1 MIGIKKRNMLA
12 IAAGV
17 LISPALM
24 AAELDLGKHWVGT
37 SYLGLA
43 GAGDEVT
50 TGSIAVVL
58 GAEYAVSD
66 KIRLDFSGGT
76 VIGDSFPTSVVVDC
90 IPESALNANDGLAG
104 VTWGRLNFDADGV
117 TWRVTELDS
126 ATCAGATST
135 DGVVVQF
142 ADNFIADFDA
152 PAVLA
157 AGGVTVTFSAETGD
171 GDALDVGGDNRTDS
185 TIDIGS
191 EFDYTMSGFNATID
205 VNTDRTTLIPGP
217 WDQASYQK
225 DGFDL
230 SNGPYVAI
238 TQVSLTNKDVMW
250 SGDFGWIVDSNEAT
264 PEINPQPG
272 VLSLGFCNAPEVTAT
287 TVSATN
293 CFPFSGFLFLD
304 PSQNADADGLVTLN
318 PTSYSLTIDQDYQAF
333 YPGDMDPRT
342 GNVVIQLGAGE
353 WDLNGFQAEVA
364 YMPFQSGI
372 GQVIYLANRSAQ
384 SGDISIDWID
394 QNGASGSF
402 DIEAVEAGST
412 KAIGPLIRNGL
423 PAAQQ
428 NGGRLA
434 LVITANIPA
443 CEAQL
448 NAQYNVS
455 GDRAF
460 SVATTNCPV
469 NAVIPDFFE

>member
-12 IAAGV
+12 ISAGV

-24 AAELDLGKHWVGT
+24 AAELDLGKHFVGT

-43 GAGDEVT
+43 GPGDTVT
-50 TGSIAVVL
+50 TGSIAVEL
-58 GAEYAVSD
+58 GAEYAVGD
-66 KIRLDFSGGT
+66 KVRLDFSGGS
-76 VIGDSFPTSVVVDC
+76 VDGASFPASVVVDC
-90 IPESALNANDGLAG
+90 TPESALNANDGLAG

-117 TWRVTELDS
+117 TWRITEIDS

-135 DGVVVQF
+135 EGLRVQF
-142 ADNFIADFDA
+142 ADNFVAQFDA

-157 AGGVTVTFSAETGD
+157 SGGVTVSFSAETGV

-217 WDQASYQK
+217 WDNANWSK
-225 DGFDL
+225 DPVDL
-230 SNGPYVAI
+230 SGGPYVATTLVGYPPAEI
-238 TQVSLTNKDVMW
+238 TW
-250 SGDFGWIVDSNEAT
+250 SGDFSWIKDANEAT
-264 PEINPQPG
+264 PEIDLLPG
-272 VLSLGFCNAPEVTAT
+272 VVDLAFCGAPVVTAT
-287 TVSATN
+287 TITGTG
-293 CFPFSGFLFLD
+293 CFPFTG
-304 PSQNADADGLVTLN
+304 GLVLNPAANGGDVTLN
-318 PTSYSLTIDQDYQAF
+318 PTTFSVSIDQPYQAS
-333 YPGDMDPRT
+333 YPGDAEPRT
-342 GNVVIQLGAGE
+342 GNMVSSIGAGE
-353 WDLNGFQAEVA
+353 WDLNGFQAKVA
-364 YMPFQSGI
+364 YMPFQTGI

-384 SGDISIDWID
+384 SGDITVDWID

-402 DIEAVEAGST
+402 DIAAVEAGST
-412 KAIGPLIRNGL
+412 KAIGPLIRSGL
-423 PAAQQ
+423 PVAQQ
-428 NGGRLA
+428 QGGRLA

-469 NAVIPDFFE
+469 NATFPDFFD